1 MLDRRSFLRSSFGGL
16 GSIALAD
23 LMQRDALAAG
33 AFPGLPHF
41 APKAKRVIWM
51 FQSGGA
57 SQLESF
63 DYKPLLNKNQGQEL
77 PDSIRGSKD
86 KPLPG
91 MSGNQSTFPLVG
103 CPWKFSQHGQNGAWV
118 SELYPHTAK
127 IVDEMCI
134 IRSMHSEAI
143 NHDTAMSLLQ
153 SGSPLPGRPSAGA
166 WLSYGLGS
174 QNENLPGFIVLVS
187 KRPVDQ
193 PLSSRLWDSGFLP
206 TQYQGVQFRSGK
218 EPVLYLND
226 PPGLPRD
233 ISLRMLDG
241 LRELHQLE
249 RARQP
254 DPTIEARIAQYEM
267 AFRMQSS
274 VPDSVDVSREP
285 EHVFEKYGPDAR
297 NPGSFAANC
306 ILARRLIEKGVRFV
320 QLYHP
325 GWDQH
330 GGMKGAYPTQA
341 SQTDQPAA
349 ALVQD
354 LKERGL
360 LEDTLVIWGTEFGR
374 TCYSQGHISLAGDF
388 GREHHCKAFTFWM
401 AGGGVKQGLIH
412 GETDELGFS
421 VIKDG
426 VHVND
431 LHATMLHLL
440 GIDHERFT
448 HRFQGRDYRL
458 TDVAGRVVKEILA

>member
-1 MLDRRSFLRSSFGGL
+1 MLSRRSLLTRAFGGL

-23 LMQRDALAAG
+23 LMQRDAFATGGL
-33 AFPGLPHF
+33 PGLPHF
-41 APKAKRVIWM
+41 APKAKRVLWM

-77 PDSIRGSKD
+77 PDSIRGNKD

-91 MSGNQSTFPLVG
+91 MSGNQSSFPLVG
-103 CPWKFSQHGQNGAWV
+103 SQWKFNQHGNNGAWV

-127 IVDEMCI
+127 IVDDLCI
-134 IRSMHSEAI
+134 IRSMYSEAI
-143 NHDTAMSLLQ
+143 NHDPAMSLLQ
-153 SGSPLPGRPSAGA
+153 SGSTLPGRPSAGA

-174 QNENLPGFIVLVS
+174 QNDNLPGFIVLVS
-187 KRPVDQ
+187 KRPADQ

-206 TQYQGVQFRSGK
+206 TQFQGVQFRAGK
-218 EPVLYLND
+218 DPVLFLND
-226 PPGLPRD
+226 PKGMPRELTRR
-233 ISLRMLDG
+233 SLDG
-241 LRELHQLE
+241 LRNLHQLE
-249 RARQP
+249 QAIQP
-254 DPTIEARIAQYEM
+254 DPAIEARIAQYEM
-267 AFRMQSS
+267 AFRMQKA
-274 VPDSVDVSREP
+274 VPDAVDVSAEP
-285 EHVFEKYGPDAR
+285 EHIFEKYGPDAKT
-297 NPGSFAANC
+297 PGSFAANC

-330 GGMKGAYPTQA
+330 GGMQAAYPIQTT
-341 SQTDQPAA
+341 QTDQPAA

-360 LEDTLVIWGTEFGR
+360 LEETLVIWGTEFGR
-374 TCYSQGHISLAGDF
+374 TCYSQGHISHTGDY

-401 AGGGVKQGLIH
+401 AGGGVKPGIVH
-412 GETDELGFS
+412 GETDELGFN
-421 VIKDG
+421 VVKDG

-431 LHATMLHLL
+431 FHATLLHLL
-440 GIDHERFT
+440 GIDHERMT
-448 HRFQGRDYRL
+448 YRFQGRDYRL
-458 TDVAGRVVKEILA
+458 TDVAGNVVKAIIA